1 LRAGAS
7 VLLLADSKDAL
18 PASFPLKVTPRAGSD
33 LDGNW
38 ISNFNWVRD
47 RAPSPFARVAFTKIL
62 GFESERAVPR
72 FVIEGVRGADYGDVL
87 SGITYG
93 WLNSNEALA
102 VQARAGRG
110 RLLLTTFRFDD
121 YGRDPYATQLLDSL
135 IAYASGPDMTPR
147 LSFEA
152 DGRRQGQEAGKK
164 EEGSQSL

>member
-47 RAPSPFARVAFTKIL
+47 RAPSPFARVAFTKII

-110 RLLLTTFRFDD
+110 RLLLTTFRFDE

-135 IAYASGPDMTPR
+135 IAYASGPDMAPR
-147 LSFEA
+147 LSFLPLPSA
-152 DGRRQGQEAGKK
+152 F
-164 EEGSQSL
+164 